1 MVQDHLPMPRGIYSH
16 VYNIKVEV
24 GMKVRSEKDGNIYTA
39 IQVADPLLYDQADA
53 VSIFELR

>member
-1 MVQDHLPMPRGIYSH
+1 
-16 VYNIKVEV
+16 
-24 GMKVRSEKDGNIYTA
+24 MKVRSEKDGNIYTA